1 MTLGLRV
8 SLALCVLGC
17 ATTARASYLF
27 AAKLGNNTL
36 DILST
41 SDGSATIVQNSTPNF
56 NALTPDGQSLIEAV
70 ALGSLHIFLFNT
82 SANTLTD
89 TGVAVTGLGTDTNI
103 AGIAQTPG
111 GGPLYALGADGLGNE
126 KFFSIDTTTG
136 VATNI
141 GFSGGTAV
149 DLAFDPINGLLYAW
163 NISPGKGLSTIS
175 TSTGAMTD
183 VGIGDSL
190 ADIQAIAF
198 DSAGN
203 LYGARNSLYM
213 INPSDGTYTAIAA
226 ISGSDIRGLAF
237 ADTPE
242 PGTFGI
248 AALGCLAIAIA
259 RRRRRMASVL
269 SSKFVK

>member
-1 MTLGLRV
+1 MTWGLRV

-27 AAKLGNNTL
+27 AAKQGDNTL

-41 SDGSATIVQNSTPNF
+41 SDGSATIVQHTTSFF

-70 ALGSLHIFLFNT
+70 ALGSLHIFLFDT

-89 TGVAVTGLGTDTNI
+89 TGVAITGLGTDTNVI
-103 AGIAQTPG
+103 GIAQTPG
-111 GGPLYALGADGLGNE
+111 GGPLYAVGGDGLGNE
-126 KFFSIDTTTG
+126 KFFSINTATG

-141 GFSGGTAV
+141 GLSGGSAV
-149 DLAFDPINGLLYAW
+149 DLAFDPINGQLYAW
-163 NISPGKGLSTIS
+163 SPNLGLSTIN
-175 TSTGAMTD
+175 TSTGAVTD
-183 VGIGDSL
+183 VGIGDGL

-203 LYGARNSLYM
+203 LYGARNALFS
-213 INPSDGTYTAIAA
+213 INPTDGTYSTIATL
-226 ISGSDIRGLAF
+226 SGSDIRGLAF

-259 RRRRRMASVL
+259 RRRRS
-269 SSKFVK
+269 

>member
-1 MTLGLRV
+1 MTWGLRV

-27 AAKLGNNTL
+27 SSKWGDNTL

-41 SDGSATIVQNSTPNF
+41 SDGSATVVQNSDHNF

-70 ALGSLHIFLFNT
+70 SLGNLHIFLFNT
-82 SANTLTD
+82 SANTVTD
-89 TGVAVTGLGTDTNI
+89 TGVAITGLGTDTNVI
-103 AGIAQTPG
+103 GIAQTPG
-111 GGPLYALGADGLGNE
+111 GGPLYAVGGDGVGGE
-126 KFFSIDTTTG
+126 KFFSINTTTG

-141 GFSGGTAV
+141 GLSGGNAF
-149 DLAFDPINGLLYAW
+149 DLAFSPTNGKLYAW
-163 NISPGKGLSTIS
+163 SSGLGLSTID
-175 TSTGAMTD
+175 TSTGVVTD
-183 VGIGDSL
+183 VGIGDSN

-203 LYGARNSLYM
+203 LYGARNSLYL

-226 ISGSDIRGLAF
+226 LAGGFADVRGLAF

-248 AALGCLAIAIA
+248 AALGFLAIALA
-259 RRRRRMASVL
+259 RRRRS
-269 SSKFVK
+269 